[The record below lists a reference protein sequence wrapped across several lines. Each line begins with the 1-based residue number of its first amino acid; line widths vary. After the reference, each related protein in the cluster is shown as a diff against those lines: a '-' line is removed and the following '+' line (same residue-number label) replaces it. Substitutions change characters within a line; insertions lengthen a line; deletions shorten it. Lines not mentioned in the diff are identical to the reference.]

1 MMKKFFRSED
11 GIAVTEYG
19 LLIALVAIALI
30 LPQEKNEAEDLF
42 KKMEE
47 KLAKAKTVQLKLSGE
62 MQPMKLGL
70 TGELLFDEAGKLRME
85 LEGKAGPDLMKALM
99 LSDGKKLRLESN
111 DKKDPKQFEVPETLG
126 KLARAC
132 FARAGFVGTL
142 DALDNDRDVK
152 LEPDAQ
158 FAPKEFKLG
167 AKEKVGEREAQA
179 VDYKLA
185 KEGHPESV
193 VTVWIDK
200 ETLLPLKR
208 TVKMG
213 GMALTETYS
222 GLKLDEKI
230 DAAKF
235 ELPK

>member
-1 MMKKFFRSED
+1 MK
-11 GIAVTEYG
+11 
-19 LLIALVAIALI
+19 LLALVAIALV
-30 LPQEKNEAEDLF
+30 LPQEKNEAEELF
-42 KKMEE
+42 KKMEG
-47 KLAKAKTVQLKLSGE
+47 KLANAKTIQLKLSGE
-62 MQPMKLGL
+62 MQPMKLAL
-70 TGELLFDEAGKLRME
+70 TGELLFDEAGKMRME
-85 LEGKAGPDLMKALM
+85 LEGKSGPDLLKALM
-99 LSDGKKLRLESN
+99 LSDGKNLRLESS
-111 DKKDPKQFEVPETLG
+111 DKKDPKSFEVPETLG

-158 FAPKEFKLG
+158 FAPKGFKLG

-179 VDYKLA
+179 VDYTMA
-185 KEGHPESV
+185 KAGHPESA

-213 GMALTETYS
+213 GMSLTENYS
-222 GLKLDEKI
+222 GVKLDEKL

-235 ELPK
+235 VLPKETK